1 VGTPFERE
9 DVEHAAM
16 EAQIEPAAPR
26 TGKIELSFTEI
37 EAIRGISLA
46 QADLK
51 RRQDAVFEEILD
63 QGAMANPQPPAD
75 ARITAVDLDAGTAT
89 WGVA

>member
-1 VGTPFERE
+1 MEQ
-9 DVEHAAM
+9 AALD
-16 EAQIEPAAPR
+16 AQLDAPSPPR

-51 RRQDAVFEEILD
+51 RRQDAVFEEILFASGPHD
-63 QGAMANPQPPAD
+63 PPAPEG
-75 ARITAVDLDAGTAT
+75 ATITAVDLDAGTAT
-89 WGVA
+89 WSVP